1 MRLGPSRWL
10 LPLGASLAVL
20 VAACGG
26 NAAGDAE
33 PAAEV
38 VTPAATASPSA
49 TPTAVPTPDFEAA
62 RQLRRE
68 KVAARIRRD
77 FPSNELWNRTVDLSQ
92 IVIGLPRDSLSA
104 IFEPDFGTIEEVSA
118 WLNEREPVIAFTLN
132 GETRAYPIRVL
143 IWHEIV
149 NDVVGGEPVLITY
162 CPLCNTA
169 IAFRREVGGEERVF
183 GVSGMLR
190 RNDLIMY
197 DRESETLWQ
206 QITGEGIVGV
216 EAGTQLE
223 FLPSQIV
230 AFGDFKATFPESEVL
245 LGPVGS
251 EAVGYEDNPYVYY
264 DSTERTYF
272 ANDEFDDHRLDAK
285 ERVLTVELNGD
296 PVAFS
301 FSALSERV
309 VIEAEVGGVAIVA
322 FWQPGALSPLDEEF
336 IIASRNVGAAGAF
349 IPEAGGR
356 RLTFEVR
363 DGAIVDRE
371 TGSTWNVLGLATD
384 GPLAGSTLE
393 PVLSGNHFW
402 FAWSVFEPETRVVT
416 GG

>member
-1 MRLGPSRWL
+1 
-10 LPLGASLAVL
+10 
-20 VAACGG
+20 
-26 NAAGDAE
+26 
-33 PAAEV
+33 
-38 VTPAATASPSA
+38 
-49 TPTAVPTPDFEAA
+49 
-62 RQLRRE
+62 
-68 KVAARIRRD
+68 
-77 FPSNELWNRTVDLSQ
+77 
-92 IVIGLPRDSLSA
+92 
-104 IFEPDFGTIEEVSA
+104 
-118 WLNEREPVIAFTLN
+118 
-132 GETRAYPIRVL
+132 
-143 IWHEIV
+143 
-149 NDVVGGEPVLITY
+149 
-162 CPLCNTA
+162 
-169 IAFRREVGGEERVF
+169 
-183 GVSGMLR
+183 MLR

-296 PVAFS
+296 PVAFP

-322 FWQPGALSPLDEEF
+322 LWQPRRAVAARRGVHHREPQRRRRGSVHPRGRRPQADLRGTRRRDRRSRDGEHVERPRAGYRRAARGLDPRAGALRQPLLVRLVGLRARDTRGDGRLTA
-336 IIASRNVGAAGAF
+336 ASGGASAPRSVSCWPSVDAPRAGRPRRGHSHAGSGGESRTTSRRGVAGAAT
-349 IPEAGGR
+349 R
-356 RLTFEVR
+356 SR
-363 DGAIVDRE
+363 DAR
-371 TGSTWNVLGLATD
+371 
-384 GPLAGSTLE
+384 
-393 PVLSGNHFW
+393 
-402 FAWSVFEPETRVVT
+402 
-416 GG
+416 